1 MVKSLK
7 ILDEDF
13 LSSSNN
19 FYKFLGILF
28 AFKLIYLLFIPI
40 TPQEAYYWYYSQN
53 PDMSYFDHPPMAA
66 YSIWVGTNL
75 FGDNVFGVKFM
86 AVVWYLLTSILLYKT
101 VSRFAGAFLKEI
113 NQYSLSFLSVIIYNL
128 TLFAHIYSITIVPD
142 TPLMFFWLLII
153 YSVQELIITGKRVW
167 WLLAGVGLGLGLVSK
182 YPAIIIVGS
191 IFLFFLFSKK
201 HRGELLSPYPYLAV
215 IIGLLIFSPV
225 IYWNASRGWA
235 SFLFQSTERASSVS
249 SLRMTYI
256 LQLIASQLFMLT
268 PLIFIFLFK
277 SFRDTIGNWE
287 KEEALHLFFW
297 SAFVIIFG
305 FALLSL
311 TTLVKMNWLL
321 PGFIPL
327 TAIIAILYY
336 NKFITPN
343 RWIKAGYAFSIFLIL
358 IGHLIFIIPNVP
370 LGNGNTWSGWENSAK
385 IIFKMQQ
392 EYGGNNNCFIFTNGY
407 KSASLLKFHLPDQQD
422 TYAENIYGKRALQF
436 DYWSSPNQLIGKDA
450 LYIRSDR
457 SEYSSDLDII
467 KQHFENVTELEVIEY
482 KFFTGQ
488 IARRIYC
495 YYAENYK
502 GPNR

>member
-7 ILDEDF
+7 ILDEDY
-13 LSSSNN
+13 LSSKNN

-53 PDMSYFDHPPMAA
+53 PDWSYFDHPPMAA
-66 YSIWVGTNL
+66 YSIWLGTNL

-86 AVVWYLLTSILLYKT
+86 AVIWYLFTSILLYKT
-101 VSRFAGAFLKEI
+101 VSRFAGAYLKEI
-113 NQYSLSFLSVIIYNL
+113 NQYSLSFLTVILYNL

-153 YSVQELIITGKRVW
+153 YSVQELIMTGKRIW

-191 IFLFFLFSKK
+191 IFLFFIFSKK
-201 HRGELLSPYPYLAV
+201 YRRELLSPYPYLAV

-235 SFLFQSTERASSVS
+235 SFLFQSAERASGVT
-249 SLRMTYI
+249 SLRITYI
-256 LQLIASQLFMLT
+256 LQLFASQLFMLS
-268 PLIFIFLFK
+268 PLIFIYLFR
-277 SFRDTIGNWE
+277 SFGKTIRSWKE
-287 KEEALHLFFW
+287 KESLHLFFW
-297 SAFVIIFG
+297 SAFVIIIG
-305 FALLSL
+305 FTLLSL

-327 TAIIAILYY
+327 TAIIAILFY
-336 NKFITPN
+336 NKFILPN
-343 RWIKAGYAFSIFLIL
+343 RWIKLGYAFSIFLIL
-358 IGHLIFIIPNVP
+358 FGHLIFIVPNVP
-370 LGNGNTWSGWENSAK
+370 LGNGNTWSGWENSAEN
-385 IIFKMQQ
+385 IFSIQKK
-392 EYGGNNNCFIFTNGY
+392 YGGPENCFIFANGY
-407 KSASLLKFHLPDQQD
+407 KSASLLKFHLPDQQN
-422 TYAENIYGKRALQF
+422 TYAENIYGERALQF

-457 SEYSSDLDII
+457 SEYSKDLNEI
-467 KQHFENVTELEVIEY
+467 KQYFENVTEIKVFEY